1 MSPSDR
7 SDHYDA
13 VIVGARAAGAAT
25 GLLLARAGLDVLVLD
40 RSQYGDDTLSTHA
53 LMRGAVV
60 QLHRWGL
67 LPQIVAAGTPPVRR
81 TTFHVGNE
89 HEPTRVDI
97 KPSHGVDAL
106 YAPRRTVLDPILA
119 DAAIAAGAEVRYRS
133 TVIALRRD
141 RNGRVIGITGHDAHG
156 RSFDATAPITIGADG
171 MNSAVARW
179 VQAPVQRASTSAAA
193 FVYGHWSGVAS
204 DGYDWFFRPG
214 AAAGV
219 IPTNHSQACVFV
231 GTTPQRFRRE
241 LLRNPVDGY
250 LALLDSAA
258 PEAAA
263 RLAKAKRPD
272 KLHRFPGRIGYIRQP
287 WGPGW
292 ALVGDAGYFK
302 DPIAAHGLTDA
313 LRDAELLARA
323 VIDAAT
329 HERDEVA
336 AFGDYE
342 STRNQL
348 SEQLF
353 TTSDAIASFTWDA
366 TEIGALLLQL
376 SAAMTDEVEALASL
390 DAPALTR

>member
-1 MSPSDR
+1 MAPSDR

-25 GLLLARAGLDVLVLD
+25 GMLLARAGLDVLVLD
-40 RSQYGDDTLSTHA
+40 RSRYGEDTLSTHA
-53 LMRGAVV
+53 LMRGGVL

-67 LPQIVAAGTPPVRR
+67 LPQIIAAGTPPVRR
-81 TTFHVGNE
+81 TTFHVGTE
-89 HEPTRVDI
+89 RTPVDI

-119 DAAIAAGAEVRYRS
+119 DAAMDAGADIRYGS

-141 RNGRVIGITGHDAHG
+141 RTGRVIGITGHDANG

-179 VQAPVQRASTSAAA
+179 VQAPVQRVSASAAA
-193 FVYGHWSGVAS
+193 FVYGHWSGLPA
-204 DGYDWFFRPG
+204 DGYEWFFRPG
-214 AAAGV
+214 GAAGV
-219 IPTNHSQACVFV
+219 IPTNHSQACVFI
-231 GTTPQRFRRE
+231 GTTPQRFRRH
-241 LLRNPVDGY
+241 LVRNPFDGY
-250 LALLDSAA
+250 LALLEETA
-258 PEAAA
+258 PEVSA
-263 RLAKAKRPD
+263 RLDDAGRPD
-272 KLHRFPGRIGYIRQP
+272 KLHRFPGRIGYIRHP

-323 VIDAAT
+323 VIDVAT
-329 HERDEVA
+329 HRRDEVS

-342 STRNQL
+342 SSRNHL
-348 SEQLF
+348 SESLF
-353 TTSDAIASFTWDA
+353 STTDSIASFTWDA
-366 TEIGALLLQL
+366 AEVGSLLLQL
-376 SAAMTDEVEALASL
+376 SASMTDEVDTLASL
-390 DAPALTR
+390 DVAAPALTR

>member
-1 MSPSDR
+1 MPSNDR

-40 RSQYGDDTLSTHA
+40 RAQYGEDTLSTHA

-60 QLHRWGL
+60 QLQRWGL
-67 LPQIVAAGTPPVRR
+67 LPEIIAAGTPPVRR
-81 TTFHVGNE
+81 TTFHVGDE
-89 HEPTRVDI
+89 RTSVAI

-119 DAAIAAGAEVRYRS
+119 DAAIAAGAEIRYDS

-141 RNGRVIGITGHDAHG
+141 RNGRVIGITGHDAEG
-156 RSFDATAPITIGADG
+156 RSFDATSAITIGADG

-193 FVYGHWSGVAS
+193 FVYGHWSGVAA
-204 DGYDWFFRPG
+204 DGYDWFFRNG

-219 IPTNHSQACVFV
+219 IPTNDSQACVFV
-231 GTTPQRFRRE
+231 GTTPERFRRE
-241 LLRNPVDGY
+241 LLRNPVEGY
-250 LALLDSAA
+250 LALLDATA

-263 RLAKAKRPD
+263 RLAAAGRPD

-302 DPIAAHGLTDA
+302 DPITAHGLTDA

-323 VIDAAT
+323 VIDVAT
-329 HERDEVA
+329 HGRDEDA
-336 AFGDYE
+336 ALGDYE
-342 STRNQL
+342 TTRNAL
-348 SEQLF
+348 SDSLF
-353 TTSDAIASFTWDA
+353 TTADSIASFTWD
-366 TEIGALLLQL
+366 TNEVGALLLQL
-376 SAAMTDEVEALASL
+376 AESMTDEVETLASL
-390 DAPALTR
+390 DLAVPAFAR